1 MILLS
6 AYNISGLF
14 SEMGSSMFGS
24 PEFFGIFVILG
35 VLFLLFLLNVPD
47 GFILIA
53 GMGIVLGFSMVGGI
67 FTQLL
72 GIVAV
77 VLGVLI
83 ALGIWF
89 IFKKGDSL

>member
-1 MILLS
+1 MILLNT
-6 AYNISGLF
+6 YNVSSLF
-14 SEMGSSMFGS
+14 NEMGSGIFGS

-47 GFILIA
+47 GFILIS
-53 GMGIVLGFSMVGGI
+53 GMGVVLGFSLVGGV

-77 VLGVLI
+77 ILGVLV

-89 IFKKGDSL
+89 IFKKGDI

>member
-1 MILLS
+1 MMLLNYS
-6 AYNISGLF
+6 IAEMFN
-14 SEMGSSMFGS
+14 EMGSSMFGS
-24 PEFFGIFVILG
+24 PELFGIFVMIG
-35 VLFLLFLLNVPD
+35 VLFILFLLNVPE

-53 GMGIVLGFSMVGGI
+53 GMGVVVGFSYVGGV

-77 VLGVLI
+77 VLGVLV

-89 IFKKGDSL
+89 IFKKGDN